1 MKEFNNQNL
10 KTIRQEIDNALA
22 TVAKKNGI
30 ALSIGRITYDGT
42 SFRTKLEAAVV
53 GANTSGVSLQEVQMK
68 NALRDYGSMFGVSEK
83 DYGKTFISNG
93 SRYTLI
99 GLKPS
104 RPKYPV
110 IGMSER
116 GARYKFPE
124 GVLAQ
129 IKNKK

>member
-1 MKEFNNQNL
+1 VKEFNNQNL
-10 KTIRQEIDNALA
+10 KTLRNEIDNALA

-30 ALSIGRITYDGT
+30 ALSIGRITYDSG

-53 GANTSGVSLQEVQMK
+53 GANTSGASLHEVQMK
-68 NALRDYGSMFGVSEK
+68 NALRDYGSMFGVSEN
-83 DYGKTFISNG
+83 DYGKAFFSNG
-93 SRYTLI
+93 TRYTLI

-110 IGMSER
+110 IGMSAR

-124 GVLAQ
+124 GVLSQ

>member
-10 KTIRQEIDNALA
+10 KTLRKEIDNALA
-22 TVAKKNGI
+22 TVSKKHGI
-30 ALSIGRITYDGT
+30 ALSIGRITYDSN

-53 GANTSGVSLQEVQMK
+53 GANVSGASLQEVQMR
-68 NALRDYGSMFGVSEK
+68 NALKEFGDMFGVSEN
-83 DYGKTFISNG
+83 DYGKPFFSNG

-110 IGMSER
+110 IGMSAR
-116 GARYKFPE
+116 GTRYKFPE
-124 GVLAQ
+124 SVLTQ